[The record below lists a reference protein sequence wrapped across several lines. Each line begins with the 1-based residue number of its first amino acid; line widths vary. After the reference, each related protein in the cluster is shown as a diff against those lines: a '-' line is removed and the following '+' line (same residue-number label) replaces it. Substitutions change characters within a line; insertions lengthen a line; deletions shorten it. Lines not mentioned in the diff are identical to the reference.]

1 MTIDT
6 ETTIVTFYKETDEET
21 GIETV
26 MAYFPLDS
34 YNGTDTRTC
43 YAHLGQHS
51 ACSPDYVKDLPLATK
66 KEYTGLLNELT
77 GLGYNIKVI

>member
-6 ETTIVTFYKETDEET
+6 ETTIVTFYKAVNEYTEQTE
-21 GIETV
+21 II
-26 MAYFPLDS
+26 AYFPLEKFD
-34 YNGTDTRTC
+34 NLNNTC

-66 KEYTGLLNELT
+66 KEYTELLNELESI
-77 GLGYNIKVI
+77 GYNLKVI